1 MPTTITEPE
10 RTILVSLWDNRHRAD
25 SAQVKELEGL
35 VEAAGGTVVGR
46 FSQRRDN
53 IHQGLGKGALTEL
66 VDQVA
71 QLDAT
76 TVVSDVELSP
86 SVLNH
91 WSRALPN
98 VRVLDRT
105 QVILDIFARRAR
117 SREGVLQVELAQ
129 LRYLLPRVG
138 AYRVS
143 ERSGGGIGTR
153 GPGETPLEMDRRRLR
168 SRIQRLSS
176 ALANVAEERQ
186 QRRHRRAA
194 QELPLIALVGYT
206 NVGKSTLFRRLTGNA
221 TGAIANALF
230 VTLDPTVRRI
240 EVPGFGPVLLTDT
253 VGFVDRLPH
262 TLVNAFHATLDEVR
276 DADILVVV
284 NDGGDPLRDR
294 QLMAT
299 EAVLKEVD
307 ASEIPQILVYNQS
320 DRVDSAERHAPGL
333 WISAL
338 TGEGIEELWEALRRQ
353 LLTGRQAIPIF
364 VPWDHKETWQALYQ
378 SATIVRRVD
387 VENGSWLAIT
397 CSPQHSHLFA
407 GYESEHGTPPW

>member
-1 MPTTITEPE
+1 
-10 RTILVSLWDNRHRAD
+10 
-25 SAQVKELEGL
+25 
-35 VEAAGGTVVGR
+35 
-46 FSQRRDN
+46 
-53 IHQGLGKGALTEL
+53 
-66 VDQVA
+66 
-71 QLDAT
+71 
-76 TVVSDVELSP
+76 
-86 SVLNH
+86 
-91 WSRALPN
+91 
-98 VRVLDRT
+98 
-105 QVILDIFARRAR
+105 
-117 SREGVLQVELAQ
+117 
-129 LRYLLPRVG
+129 
-138 AYRVS
+138 
-143 ERSGGGIGTR
+143 
-153 GPGETPLEMDRRRLR
+153 
-168 SRIQRLSS
+168 
-176 ALANVAEERQ
+176 
-186 QRRHRRAA
+186 
-194 QELPLIALVGYT
+194 
-206 NVGKSTLFRRLTGNA
+206 
-221 TGAIANALF
+221 
-230 VTLDPTVRRI
+230 
-240 EVPGFGPVLLTDT
+240 
-253 VGFVDRLPH
+253 
-262 TLVNAFHATLDEVR
+262 LDEVR

-407 GYESEHGTPPW
+407 GYESEQGTPPW